1 MIRPHSISTTY
12 TNLIISDPAMG
23 KFVNNLKF
31 LAIAGVG
38 LFGDGFLNISIGLVV
53 PIIGFL
59 YYDEEGGIVPTV
71 RSDIIKGGLSI
82 GMIVGQLAFGLF
94 GDALGRHKVYG
105 KELVITIFGTLML
118 IVPPTSLG
126 NNSIVAWLTV
136 FRIIA
141 GFGIGGGELEA
152 PIPIC
157 GVSRECRTK
166 R

>member
-1 MIRPHSISTTY
+1 
-12 TNLIISDPAMG
+12 MG
-23 KFVNNLKF
+23 KLISNLKF

-59 YYDEEGGIVPTV
+59 YYDDQGGKVPTV

-105 KELVITIFGTLML
+105 KELIITILGTIML
-118 IVPPTSLG
+118 IVPPAYLG
-126 NNSIVAWLTV
+126 HAAIAAWLTI
-136 FRIIA
+136 FRTIA
-141 GFGIGGGELEA
+141 GFGIGGGELMSLLA
-152 PIPIC
+152 TAC
-157 GVSRECRTK
+157 TVGRYRTSN
-166 R
+166 

>member
-1 MIRPHSISTTY
+1 
-12 TNLIISDPAMG
+12 MG
-23 KFVNNLKF
+23 KFISNLKF

-59 YYDEEGGIVPTV
+59 YYDDEGGKVPTV

-105 KELVITIFGTLML
+105 KELIITIFGTLML
-118 IVPPTSLG
+118 IVPPTYLG
-126 NNSIVAWLTV
+126 HTGIVVWLTI

-141 GFGIGGGELEA
+141 GFGIGGGEFNSLSGN
-152 PIPIC
+152 C
-157 GVSRECRTK
+157 GTVGKYQTCN
-166 R
+166 